1 MNKLLLTLCTLGTLL
16 LSACASK
23 PPPPDWQN
31 NAFAALN
38 SFTSAYLN
46 GNTKVAEFEFARA
59 KTEVARTGRADLMAR
74 LELTRCAVQVAS
86 LDLQPCTGY
95 DALGV
100 WATER
105 SAQVKEEPAGVGRRA
120 GDTEQS
126 TLPPRLLTLDAQPA
140 ERAYAAFINGRWSGL
155 DPALLPVAYRSLVTQ
170 ALEVEKSG
178 VMPKTASATTPQD
191 AQAIS
196 ALSQIQDPLSR
207 LIAAGVLLQRKQL
220 TPIDVGLAVNTASDQ
235 GWRRPLLAW
244 LGVQFKQQQTAGNAA
259 AASETQRRID
269 LVLQTPA
276 K

>member
-1 MNKLLLTLCTLGTLL
+1 MNKLLLTLFMLGTLL

-23 PPPPDWQN
+23 PPPDWQN

-74 LELTRCAVQVAS
+74 LELSHCAAQVAS
-86 LDLQPCTGY
+86 LDLQPCAGY
-95 DALGV
+95 DAL
-100 WATER
+100 A
-105 SAQVKEEPAGVGRRA
+105 
-120 GDTEQS
+120 
-126 TLPPRLLTLDAQPA
+126 LDAQPA
-140 ERAYAAFINGRWSGL
+140 EQAYSSFISGRWSGL

-170 ALEVEKSG
+170 VLEVEKS
-178 VMPKTASATTPQD
+178 SAMLKPTSTTNPQN
-191 AQAIS
+191 AQANS

-207 LIAAGVLLQRKQL
+207 LIAAGSLLQKEQL
-220 TPIDVGLAVNTASDQ
+220 TPVDIGLAVKTASDQ

-244 LGVQFKQQQTAGNAA
+244 LGVQLKHQQTAGNTS

>member
-1 MNKLLLTLCTLGTLL
+1 MNKLLLSLCALAALL
-16 LSACASK
+16 LSGCASK

-38 SFTSAYLN
+38 NFTSAYLN

-59 KTEVARTGRADLMAR
+59 GSEVARTGRADLMAR
-74 LELTRCAVQVAS
+74 LELARCAAQVAS

-95 DALGV
+95 DAPGV
-100 WATER
+100 WTVER
-105 SAQVKEEPAGVGRRA
+105 SAQVKEVPAGVGRRA

-126 TLPPRLLTLDAQPA
+126 TLPPRRLALDALPA
-140 ERAYAAFINGRWSGL
+140 ERAYAAFISGRWSGL
-155 DPALLPVAYRSLVTQ
+155 DPALLPLAYRSLVAQ
-170 ALEVEKSG
+170 ILDAEKSG
-178 VMPKTASATTPQD
+178 AMPKAATAGNSQD
-191 AQAIS
+191 AQANS

-207 LIAAGVLLQRKQL
+207 LIAAGVLLQKEHL
-220 TPIDVGLAVNTASDQ
+220 TPVDIGLAVKTASDQ

-244 LGVQFKQQQTAGNAA
+244 LGVQLKCQQTAGHTNAA
-259 AASETQRRID
+259 TDTQRSID

>member
-1 MNKLLLTLCTLGTLL
+1 MNKLLLTLFMLGTLL

-23 PPPPDWQN
+23 PPPDWQN

-74 LELTRCAVQVAS
+74 LELSHCAAQVAS
-86 LDLQPCTGY
+86 LDLQPCAGY
-95 DALGV
+95 DAL
-100 WATER
+100 A
-105 SAQVKEEPAGVGRRA
+105 
-120 GDTEQS
+120 
-126 TLPPRLLTLDAQPA
+126 LDAQPA
-140 ERAYAAFINGRWSGL
+140 EQAYSSFISGRWNGL
-155 DPALLPVAYRSLVTQ
+155 DPAL
-170 ALEVEKSG
+170 
-178 VMPKTASATTPQD
+178 
-191 AQAIS
+191 
-196 ALSQIQDPLSR
+196 LSR
-207 LIAAGVLLQRKQL
+207 LIAAGSLLQKEQL
-220 TPIDVGLAVNTASDQ
+220 TPVDIGLAVKTASDQ

-244 LGVQFKQQQTAGNAA
+244 LGLQLKHQQTAGNTS